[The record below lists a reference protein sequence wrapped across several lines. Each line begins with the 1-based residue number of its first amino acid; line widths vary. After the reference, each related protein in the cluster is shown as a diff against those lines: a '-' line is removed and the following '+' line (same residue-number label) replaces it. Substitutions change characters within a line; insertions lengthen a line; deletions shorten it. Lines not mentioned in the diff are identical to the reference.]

1 VTAADVSD
9 TASRSWTTRTLLAW
23 IADRFAAAGL
33 DSPRLSA
40 EILLTHVVGGDR
52 LGLYTDPD
60 RPATDAERDRL
71 RGLVKRALDHEPVQ
85 YLVGV
90 WSFYGIE
97 LATDKRALIPR
108 PSTETLAERVLVEAK
123 SRPIGTLVDLCTG
136 SGCVAIALAT
146 RLPETRVIATD
157 VCADALSLAAEN
169 VERAGL
175 ADRVELREGPL
186 FDPVAGEGPFD
197 AIVTN
202 PPYIPDREWADV
214 EANVKDHEPHKA
226 LRGGSDGL
234 DLVRPI
240 LDEAPGLLS
249 PSGLLAV
256 ELAASHARTVLRSAE
271 RDERMAEA
279 ELIADHEGHDRV
291 LLARRA

>member
-1 VTAADVSD
+1 MPDAASQ
-9 TASRSWTTRTLLAW
+9 SWTTRTLLAW

-71 RGLVKRALDHEPVQ
+71 RDLVKRALDHEPVQ
-85 YLVGV
+85 YLVGA
-90 WSFYGIE
+90 WSFYGVE
-97 LATDKRALIPR
+97 LATDARALIPR
-108 PSTETLAERVLVEAK
+108 PSTETLVERVLTEAK
-123 SRPIGTLVDLCTG
+123 STPIGTLVDLCTG
-136 SGCVAIALAT
+136 SGCVAIALA
-146 RLPETRVIATD
+146 RHLPETRVIATD
-157 VCADALSLAAEN
+157 VCAQALSLAAEN

-186 FDPVAGEGPFD
+186 LDPIAGEGPFD
-197 AIVTN
+197 AIVSN

-214 EANVKDHEPHKA
+214 EANVKNHEPHKA

-240 LDEAPGLLS
+240 LDEAPGLLT
-249 PSGLLAV
+249 PGGLLAV

-271 RDERMAEA
+271 RDGRLEDAQLLR
-279 ELIADHEGHDRV
+279 DHEGLDRV
-291 LLARRA
+291 LVARRCEPN